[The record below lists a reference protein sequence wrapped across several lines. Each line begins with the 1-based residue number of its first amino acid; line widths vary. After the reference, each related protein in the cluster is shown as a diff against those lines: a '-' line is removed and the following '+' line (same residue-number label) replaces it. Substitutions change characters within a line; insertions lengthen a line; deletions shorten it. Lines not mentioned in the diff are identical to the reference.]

1 MIVAII
7 MQFGRHWALACPW
20 LILGRTSRTTASLT
34 TLNNIK
40 SSLEVLTDKIW
51 LPSRALKELSD
62 RIKLL
67 WSTMSWVTHTLES
80 LWSFCPILRSCFV
93 SPVVSWTSFAPYPF
107 NIILNHEVRFSTYS
121 YSYHVLSS
129 SSWFT
134 PCCFPNLC
142 LLSDIVLNSSV
153 QLLPAQAFIMGH
165 KSTQNIN
172 CLQRRQENDTQALSH

>member
-1 MIVAII
+1 MNVAII
-7 MQFGRHWALACPW
+7 MQFGRHWTLACPW
-20 LILGRTSRTTASLT
+20 LLLGRTSRTTASLT

-93 SPVVSWTSFAPYPF
+93 SPVVSWTFLPPPPPQ
-107 NIILNHEVRFSTYS
+107 
-121 YSYHVLSS
+121 YHFLIKRLD
-129 SSWFT
+129 
-134 PCCFPNLC
+134 FPHIHIHIMFFPLPLDLLLVFDSNLC
-142 LLSDIVLNSSV
+142 LLWDKALYSSL
-153 QLLPAQAFIMGH
+153 QLLPAQAFI
-165 KSTQNIN
+165 
-172 CLQRRQENDTQALSH
+172 